1 MCADDLYVRTDPG
14 GQFAVVRDTNLRWG
28 FLPIGCVTRPS
39 ALYNDND

>member
-1 MCADDLYVRTDPG
+1 MYRFTTRD
-14 GQFAVVRDTNLRWG
+14 GQAAVVPDSDLGWG